1 VIQDDVRHVLDS
13 SVPEAKAR
21 RLLAQA
27 AGPMKTPVERVRS
40 GLKPSSSIP
49 AFQDA
54 KILCSGWI
62 APAAACL
69 RAVEFPRHSFNIG
82 SRR

>member
-1 VIQDDVRHVLDS
+1 MALEGHQPCERVIQDDVRHVLDS

-54 KILCSGWI
+54 RILCSGWI
-62 APAAACL
+62 APAVC
-69 RAVEFPRHSFNIG
+69 
-82 SRR
+82 RRLFHA